1 MFEKGL
7 FELTIANLEY
17 VYQAILGENDLE
29 PLRKSNF
36 TAIRSTNNLTLIKR
50 IERDFECYLR
60 NVLLTLPKNSRE
72 EAAAILDVV
81 QRDTLDRDDIRV
93 FLERQTTLL
102 PSLDHIPDG
111 LHAMLF
117 KLGAIEPNW
126 ANCLAFMEGDGF
138 ESDSLAEYLDREDV
152 RAAIL
157 KHAIPN
163 DSDSQKLRQ
172 FLFHAGSLSNTAYQ
186 EYAQALPKPF
196 SIFPEGLD
204 PSKLRI
210 LIDERKVTFSKENL
224 DALVDATD
232 LQVLFV
238 ATNINTYLAGP
249 DDFAL
254 DDNFRERLLRTEIDD
269 GDKVAIVQL
278 MDLSSLVGL
287 PGRSALIGPI
297 INHPDANIS
306 KIDTSIAQSLISH
319 AASIAMRIS
328 LFNKLHSLMSDEE
341 VRQVLA
347 NLPQPFSEIKTGY
360 GRPRLKNS
368 PENLRLVEWLDT
380 RSIISSWSEGSLF
393 TDDIRV
399 NLYR

>member
-1 MFEKGL
+1 M
-7 FELTIANLEY
+7 
-17 VYQAILGENDLE
+17 
-29 PLRKSNF
+29 
-36 TAIRSTNNLTLIKR
+36 
-50 IERDFECYLR
+50 
-60 NVLLTLPKNSRE
+60 
-72 EAAAILDVV
+72 
-81 QRDTLDRDDIRV
+81 

-117 KLGAIEPNW
+117 QLGAIEPNW

-138 ESDSLAEYLDREDV
+138 ESDSLAEYLDREDI

-204 PSKLRI
+204 TSKRRI
-210 LIDERKVTFSKENL
+210 LIVERKVTFSKENL

-254 DDNFRERLLRTEIDD
+254 DDNFREGLLRTEIDD
-269 GDKVAIVQL
+269 GDKLAIVQL

-287 PGRSALIGPI
+287 PERSALIGPI

-306 KIDTSIAQSLISH
+306 KIDPIIAQSLISH
-319 AASIAMRIS
+319 AAPIAMRIS

-368 PENLRLVEWLDT
+368 PENLKLVEWLDT